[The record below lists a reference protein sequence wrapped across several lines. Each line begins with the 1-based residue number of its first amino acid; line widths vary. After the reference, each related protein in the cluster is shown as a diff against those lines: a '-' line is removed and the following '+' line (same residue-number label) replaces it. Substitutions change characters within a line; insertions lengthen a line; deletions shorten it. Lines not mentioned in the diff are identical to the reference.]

1 MVFPSYSSPYISP
14 SSFVSNILAGIS
26 ARVHL
31 VFRTTLGA
39 HSCQIVAFVTIVGA
53 GNANVL
59 TIVEKRVSALD
70 QINALVRLRV

>member
-1 MVFPSYSSPYISP
+1 MVFPSYTSPYISP
-14 SSFVSNILAGIS
+14 SSFVSNILAGVS

-31 VFRTTLGA
+31 VLRTTSDA

-59 TIVEKRVSALD
+59 IIVEKRVSTLD
-70 QINALVRLRV
+70 QVNALVCLRV